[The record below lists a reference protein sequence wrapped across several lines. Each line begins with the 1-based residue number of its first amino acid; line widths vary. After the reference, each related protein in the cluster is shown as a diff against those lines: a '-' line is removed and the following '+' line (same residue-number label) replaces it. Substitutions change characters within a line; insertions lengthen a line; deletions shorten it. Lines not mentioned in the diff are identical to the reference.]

1 MQAGQVLPR
10 TRRLSRHRKPA
21 YPASR
26 TRVIEA
32 DHAALC
38 PAAQQDCM
46 AASRRAASPTS
57 ATASGFICGHH
68 ASTLSTSTSSFS
80 FQFQATANCPLCGGG
95 GGGGVFFLVPTRG
108 IDIACPLSEEAEE
121 TPAVAPS
128 ARHQLLPRSAEA
140 SKGLRQGDPLS
151 PILFNLIVDM
161 LVVLIERAKEL
172 SFFMVWFLT

>member
-1 MQAGQVLPR
+1 
-10 TRRLSRHRKPA
+10 
-21 YPASR
+21 
-26 TRVIEA
+26 
-32 DHAALC
+32 
-38 PAAQQDCM
+38 M

-95 GGGGVFFLVPTRG
+95 GAIVELEPTDA
-108 IDIACPLSEEAEE
+108 IDIACPLSEEAEK

>member
-1 MQAGQVLPR
+1 MRLSAQQRNKTAWRPRDVLPP
-10 TRRLSRHRKPA
+10 RLPR
-21 YPASR
+21 
-26 TRVIEA
+26 
-32 DHAALC
+32 
-38 PAAQQDCM
+38 
-46 AASRRAASPTS
+46 RRAASS
-57 ATASGFICGHH
+57 AATMPPRFPHRRRVSV
-68 ASTLSTSTSSFS
+68 FS
-80 FQFQATANCPLCGGG
+80 FRPPPTVPSAGGG
-95 GGGGVFFLVPTRG
+95 GAIVELEPTDA
-108 IDIACPLSEEAEE
+108 IDIACPLSEEAEK